1 MIIFNQFY
9 EDLHKLDLVTKLV
22 VTFVQLTLSD
32 NLHGYRVK
40 F

>member
-9 EDLHKLDLVTKLV
+9 EDLHNLDCVTKLGV
-22 VTFVQLTLSD
+22 MYVQLTLSD

>member
-9 EDLHKLDLVTKLV
+9 EELANLDCVTKLR
-22 VTFVQLTLSD
+22 VTLVQLTLSD